1 MSAARQKYAADD
13 KWVGTAS
20 TAFCVPLLKSVAAN
34 QHSSV
39 TGYTAGTARMAVEP
53 PHHCGCSSLLL
64 AAFGDVA
71 LVTCPNFVFL

>member
-1 MSAARQKYAADD
+1 MSAARQKYATDG

-34 QHSSV
+34 QHSFV

-53 PHHCGCSSLLL
+53 PHHCGSSSLLL